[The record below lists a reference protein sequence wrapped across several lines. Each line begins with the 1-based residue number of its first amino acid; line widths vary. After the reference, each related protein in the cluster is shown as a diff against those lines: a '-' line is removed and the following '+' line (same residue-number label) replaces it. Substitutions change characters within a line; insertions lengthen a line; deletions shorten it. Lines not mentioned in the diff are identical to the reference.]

1 MGRMLEM
8 FPMSTIDPLASW
20 RTGPVKTAL
29 VDFVTAVTKIDGPD
43 YVSPEER
50 IAVFDHDG
58 TLWAE
63 RPVQFQIYFAL
74 SRLEQLAR
82 KNPSLWLRSPHKAFL
97 EHNIKA
103 IAALSKREALE
114 PAFATHA
121 GMTPGEF
128 QESVTSWLEEAMHP
142 TLGRLFRECVYLPQL
157 ELLRYLRASGFS
169 RYIVSG
175 GGLDFMRT
183 FAEDI
188 YGVPAAQ
195 IIGSSLKTQFEIKGG
210 KAVLVKLRE
219 IASFNDREAKVENIQ
234 LHIGRR
240 PILAFGNSDGDLA
253 MLRYTMSGRGKRM
266 SLLLH
271 HDDAAREFA
280 YDREFKLSPLAKA
293 LDNAKRYGLTVVSM
307 KRDWKRVFRSGA
319 VHPLHKA
326 A

>member
-20 RTGPVKTAL
+20 RTGPVKAAL

-50 IAVFDHDG
+50 IAVFDNDG

-82 KNPSLWLRSPHKAFL
+82 KNPSAWLRPPYKAFL
-97 EHNIKA
+97 QHDIKA
-103 IAALSKREALE
+103 IAALSKRDALA

-121 GMTPGEF
+121 GMTPREF
-128 QESVTSWLEEAMHP
+128 QEGVTAWLDEAKHP
-142 TLGRLFRECVYLPQL
+142 TLGRLFKECVYLPQL

-175 GGLDFMRT
+175 GGLDFIRA
-183 FAEDI
+183 FAEDL

-195 IIGSSLKTQFEIKGG
+195 IIASSVKTQFEVKGG
-210 KAVLVKLRE
+210 KATLVKLPE
-219 IASFNDREAKVENIQ
+219 IATFNDREAKVENIQ

-240 PILAFGNSDGDLA
+240 PILAIGNSDGDLA
-253 MLRYTMSGRGKRM
+253 MLRYAISGEGRRM
-266 SLLLH
+266 ALLLH
-271 HDDAAREFA
+271 HDDAAREFV
-280 YDREFKLSPLAKA
+280 YDRDFKLSPLAKA
-293 LDNAKRYGLTVVSM
+293 LDNAKRYGFTVVSM
-307 KRDWKRVFRSGA
+307 KRDWKRVFRTGA
-319 VHPLHKA
+319 FHPLHKA